1 MNLEVTVPGNYVG
14 VVLADLAQRRGNI
27 KDIQGRLDNQVVIAA
42 VPLAEMMVCV
52 KLAGN

>member
-27 KDIQGRLDNQVVIAA
+27 QDIQGRLDNQVVIAA